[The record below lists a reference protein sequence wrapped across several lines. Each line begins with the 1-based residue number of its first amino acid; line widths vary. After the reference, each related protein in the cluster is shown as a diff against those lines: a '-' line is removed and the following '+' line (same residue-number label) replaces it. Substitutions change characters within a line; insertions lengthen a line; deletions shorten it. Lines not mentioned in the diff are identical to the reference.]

1 MPPLAVAVA
10 VKESIPRQA
19 AEEAVEEVVVGRL
32 KASVAVAEAQ
42 KIAAEAVEL
51 VVVKGRET

>member
-1 MPPLAVAVA
+1 M
-10 VKESIPRQA
+10 KESIPRQA